1 MLLSEHFVY
10 YLIQIFQK
18 LARLAFPNLYMYN
31 DRAVWFETPCTTV
44 LLKIT
49 KSIIYTIPGVGW
61 ELVILGGGGPGRDD
75 RWGRPQPGRHQV
87 KVSWNL
93 LRLTAGFFSA
103 IAKVLI
109 TV

>member
-44 LLKIT
+44 LLIIT

-61 ELVILGGGGPGRDD
+61 ELVIVGGGSGRDD